1 MGCGPE
7 GRMGL
12 SLQEKHVA
20 DANRRFASLLR
31 GDVVRVTGGEPRG
44 DGVALGEGSAVE
56 VIAPAGGRVP

>member
-12 SLQEKHVA
+12 SLQEKHVT

-44 DGVALGEGSAVE
+44 DGVALGERSAVE
-56 VIAPAGGRVP
+56 VIAPAGSRVP